1 MMDFKVEHIFLSFCF
16 FLFQH
21 DDNKFYATATLP
33 SLEKENTFHK
43 AIVTTKR

>member
-1 MMDFKVEHIFLSFCF
+1 MMDFKGEHIFLSFCF
-16 FLFQH
+16 FFQH
-21 DDNKFYATATLP
+21 DDNKFYAKATHP